1 MRLNVVNEKLNRL
14 WQLDFSYLENA
25 LNFWEDKLFEKFEFG
40 LRCFDSK
47 VFNVTCKTLVKP
59 EIGPPG
65 WGHQVAYKNNKK
77 TRCQFH
83 QNFTRR
89 FFVRKFRSKR
99 FCPYILE
106 LNFFGARILAL
117 INDLLKCWWN
127 WPLGLFHLHFM
138 SSFLS

>member
-1 MRLNVVNEKLNRL
+1 M

-25 LNFWEDKLFEKFEFG
+25 LNFWEDKLFEQFEFG

-77 TRCQFH
+77 ARCQFH
-83 QNFTRR
+83 QDFTRR

-99 FCPYILE
+99 FCPNNLE
-106 LNFFGARILAL
+106 LNCFWCKNFGA
-117 INDLLKCWWN
+117 NQWPLKWWWT
-127 WPLGLFHLHFM
+127 WPLGFIHLHFM
-138 SSFLS
+138 SSFLF